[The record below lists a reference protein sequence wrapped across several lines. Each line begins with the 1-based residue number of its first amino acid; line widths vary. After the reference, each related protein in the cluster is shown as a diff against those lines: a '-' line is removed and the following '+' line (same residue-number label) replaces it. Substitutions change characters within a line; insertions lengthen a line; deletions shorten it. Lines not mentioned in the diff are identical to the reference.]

1 MPKNVNLKVANKIN
15 IMSVSHD
22 VFRMTAIAFV
32 WEVSGKYS
40 VKRENCEC
48 LVLKIIVDLDSFARL
63 SPNWL
68 HDSSSFIHLFK
79 INLYHFVYPF

>member
-1 MPKNVNLKVANKIN
+1 MPKSLNLKVANN
-15 IMSVSHD
+15 IMSISHN
-22 VFRMTAIAFV
+22 VFSMTAIAFV

-48 LVLKIIVDLDSFARL
+48 LVLKIIVDLDSITRL

-68 HDSSSFIHLFK
+68 A
-79 INLYHFVYPF
+79 